1 MQLKILSPVPRAISP
16 CLNKASSWA
25 SLQFPTALPLLGQEP
40 YSAGPTCQPISL
52 TNFSQHLSPGG
63 ACPVPWGHG
72 CPSGWGMEWDGMG
85 WDGLSGP
92 ALTDA
97 GGASSSH
104 SLVHGETLG
113 PLQKGVSQALEIK
126 LHMYSLKLH
135 K

>member
-1 MQLKILSPVPRAISP
+1 MPAQCPGAMV
-16 CLNKASSWA
+16 
-25 SLQFPTALPLLGQEP
+25 ALL
-40 YSAGPTCQPISL
+40 AG
-52 TNFSQHLSPGG
+52 G
-63 ACPVPWGHG
+63 
-72 CPSGWGMEWDGMG
+72 WDGMG

>member
-72 CPSGWGMEWDGMG
+72 CPSGWGMGWDGMG
-85 WDGLSGP
+85 CQALHLQMLEGPLAPTLWSTERHWD
-92 ALTDA
+92 
-97 GGASSSH
+97 
-104 SLVHGETLG
+104 